1 MELGLGVDRAGKYW
15 QFVLVAPNV
24 RTELVRLMELVD
36 QFSREGGLARS
47 DFAFDY
53 GSVWPILLAVF
64 GKIILDFFHHAVHHF
79 IEAKRTNFLVQI
91 CISLKI
97 QGVHVHRKEVLG

>member
-53 GSVWPILLAVF
+53 G
-64 GKIILDFFHHAVHHF
+64 
-79 IEAKRTNFLVQI
+79 
-91 CISLKI
+91 
-97 QGVHVHRKEVLG
+97 